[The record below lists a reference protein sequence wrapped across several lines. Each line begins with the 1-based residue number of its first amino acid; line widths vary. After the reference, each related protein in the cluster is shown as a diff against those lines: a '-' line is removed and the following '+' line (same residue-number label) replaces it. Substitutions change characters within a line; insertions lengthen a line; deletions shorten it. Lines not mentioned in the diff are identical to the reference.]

1 MEVLTMKFCDILN
14 NNESENLLKEWL
26 DFREEELS
34 HMDENDKKHLIN
46 FDDYSEK
53 ILNNVTGGSYNYVS
67 KKLELMYDDF
77 IDYCSYWNNKYYMH
91 GFSDAI
97 KLVISGLNL

>member
-14 NNESENLLKEWL
+14 NNEGENILKEWL

-34 HMDENDKKHLIN
+34 NMDENDKKHLIN
-46 FDDYSEK
+46 FDEYSEK
-53 ILNNVTGGSYNYVS
+53 ILNNVTGESYNYVS

-77 IDYCSYWNNKYYMH
+77 IDYCSYWNNKYYMS

-97 KLVISGLNL
+97 KLILSGLKL

>member
-1 MEVLTMKFCDILN
+1 MKFCDILN
-14 NNESENLLKEWL
+14 NNEGENILKEWL

-34 HMDENDKKHLIN
+34 NMDENDKKHLIN
-46 FDDYSEK
+46 FDEYSEK
-53 ILNNVTGGSYNYVS
+53 ILNNVTGESYNYVA

-77 IDYCSYWNNKYYMH
+77 IDYCSYWNNKYYMS

-97 KLVISGLNL
+97 KLILSGLKL

>member
-1 MEVLTMKFCDILN
+1 MKFCDILN
-14 NNESENLLKEWL
+14 NNEGENILKEWL

-34 HMDENDKKHLIN
+34 NMDENDKKHLIN
-46 FDDYSEK
+46 FDEYSEK
-53 ILNNVTGGSYNYVS
+53 ILNNVTGESYNYVS

-77 IDYCSYWNNKYYMH
+77 IDYCSYWNNKYYMS

-97 KLVISGLNL
+97 KLILSGLKL

>member
-1 MEVLTMKFCDILN
+1 MKFCDILN
-14 NNESENLLKEWL
+14 NNESENLLKDWL

-34 HMDENDKKHLIN
+34 HMDE
-46 FDDYSEK
+46 SEK
-53 ILNNVTGGSYNYVS
+53 ILNNVTGESYNYVS

-77 IDYCSYWNNKYYMH
+77 IDYCSYWNNKYYMS

-97 KLVISGLNL
+97 KLILSGLKL

>member
-1 MEVLTMKFCDILN
+1 MKFCDILN
-14 NNESENLLKEWL
+14 NNESEKLLKEWL
-26 DFREEELS
+26 DFREEDLS

-53 ILNNVTGGSYNYVS
+53 ILNNVTGESYNYVS

-77 IDYCSYWNNKYYMH
+77 IDYCSYWNNKYYMS

-97 KLVISGLNL
+97 KLILGGLKL

>member
-1 MEVLTMKFCDILN
+1 MKFCDFLN

-34 HMDENDKKHLIN
+34 HMNENDKKHLIN

-53 ILNNVTGGSYNYVS
+53 ILNNVTGESYNYVS

-77 IDYCSYWNNKYYMH
+77 IDYCSYWNNKYYMC

-97 KLVISGLNL
+97 KLILSGLKL

>member
-1 MEVLTMKFCDILN
+1 MKFCDILN
-14 NNESENLLKEWL
+14 NNESENLLKKWL

-53 ILNNVTGGSYNYVS
+53 ILNNVTGESYNYFS

-77 IDYCSYWNNKYYMH
+77 IDYCSYWNNKYYMN

-97 KLVISGLNL
+97 KLILGGLKL

>member
-1 MEVLTMKFCDILN
+1 MKFCDILN
-14 NNESENLLKEWL
+14 NNESENLLKDWL

-46 FDDYSEK
+46 FDDCSEK
-53 ILNNVTGGSYNYVS
+53 ILNNVTGESYNYVS

-77 IDYCSYWNNKYYMH
+77 IDYCSYWNNKYYMS

-97 KLVISGLNL
+97 KLILSGLKL

>member
-1 MEVLTMKFCDILN
+1 MKFCDILN
-14 NNESENLLKEWL
+14 NNEGENILKEWL

-34 HMDENDKKHLIN
+34 NMDENDKKHLIN
-46 FDDYSEK
+46 FDEYSEK
-53 ILNNVTGGSYNYVS
+53 ILNNVIGESYNYVS

-77 IDYCSYWNNKYYMH
+77 IDYCSYWNNKYYMS

-97 KLVISGLNL
+97 KLILSGLKL

>member
-1 MEVLTMKFCDILN
+1 MKICDILN

-26 DFREEELS
+26 EFREEELS
-34 HMDENDKKHLIN
+34 RMDENDQKHLIN

-53 ILNNVTGGSYNYVS
+53 ILNNVSSENYNYVQ
-67 KKLELMYDDF
+67 KQLDKLDENYL
-77 IDYCSYWNNKYYMH
+77 DYIGYWNDKYYMS

-97 KLVISGLNL
+97 KLIASGLKL

>member
-1 MEVLTMKFCDILN
+1 MEVKIMKFCDILN

-26 DFREEELS
+26 EFREEDLCHIE
-34 HMDENDKKHLIN
+34 EEDKKYMIN

-53 ILNNVTGGSYNYVS
+53 ILKNVTNESYNYVS
-67 KKLELMYDDF
+67 KKLEFMYDDF
-77 IDYCSYWNNKYYMH
+77 NDYCTHWNNKYYMN

-97 KLVISGLNL
+97 KLIISGLK

>member
-1 MEVLTMKFCDILN
+1 MKFCDILN
-14 NNESENLLKEWL
+14 NNEGENLLKEWL

-53 ILNNVTGGSYNYVS
+53 ILNNVTGESYNYVS

-77 IDYCSYWNNKYYMH
+77 IDYCSYWNYKYYIN

-97 KLVISGLNL
+97 KLILSGLNL

>member
-1 MEVLTMKFCDILN
+1 MKFCDILN

-26 DFREEELS
+26 DFRGEELS

-53 ILNNVTGGSYNYVS
+53 LLNNVTGESYNYVS

-77 IDYCSYWNNKYYMH
+77 MDYTAHWNDKYYMN
-91 GFSDAI
+91 GFRDAI
-97 KLVISGLNL
+97 NLIIKSLTTK

>member
-1 MEVLTMKFCDILN
+1 MKFCDIIN
-14 NNESENLLKEWL
+14 NNESENLLKKWL

-53 ILNNVTGGSYNYVS
+53 ILNNVTGESYNYVS

-77 IDYCSYWNNKYYMH
+77 IDYCSYWNNKYYMS

-97 KLVISGLNL
+97 KLILSGLK

>member
-1 MEVLTMKFCDILN
+1 MEVLTMKFCDIIN
-14 NNESENLLKEWL
+14 NNESENLLKKWL

-53 ILNNVTGGSYNYVS
+53 ILNNVTGESYNYVS

-77 IDYCSYWNNKYYMH
+77 IDYCSYWNNKYYMS

-97 KLVISGLNL
+97 KLILSGLK

>member
-1 MEVLTMKFCDILN
+1 MKFCDILN
-14 NNESENLLKEWL
+14 NNESENLLKDWL
-26 DFREEELS
+26 DLREEELS

-46 FDDYSEK
+46 FDDCSEN
-53 ILNNVTGGSYNYVS
+53 ILNNVTGESYNYVS

-77 IDYCSYWNNKYYMH
+77 IDYCSYWNNKYYMS

-97 KLVISGLNL
+97 KLILSGLKL

>member
-1 MEVLTMKFCDILN
+1 MKFCDILN
-14 NNESENLLKEWL
+14 NNESENILKEWL

-46 FDDYSEK
+46 FDEYSEK
-53 ILNNVTGGSYNYVS
+53 ILNNVTGESYNYIS

-77 IDYCSYWNNKYYMH
+77 IDYCSYWNNKYYMS

-97 KLVISGLNL
+97 KLILNGLK